1 MWTEKL
7 KRGDW
12 TLFLDRDGTI
22 NKRVVNG
29 YVLDWD
35 QFEFLENAIEG
46 ISELSKLFNRV
57 IIVTNQQ
64 CIGKGLLS
72 HNKLA
77 DIHRQMI
84 ERIQAGGGYIDQIYY
99 CPNLVEEDALCRKPS
114 PGMALQAQNDF
125 DGIDFKKSVMV
136 GDSISDMQF
145 AEILG
150 MKKVFVLN
158 KHDYYAEANLHIS
171 HLMEL
176 VTYLDV

>member
-1 MWTEKL
+1 MWIDKVR
-7 KRGDW
+7 KGDW

-22 NKRVVNG
+22 NKRIING

-35 QFEFLENAIEG
+35 QFEFLEFAIEG
-46 ISELSKLFNRV
+46 ISMLSSLFNRI

-72 HNKLA
+72 HDKIA

-84 ERIQAGGGYIDQIYY
+84 QRIHDGGGYIDQIYY
-99 CPNLVEEDALCRKPS
+99 CPNLAEEEALCRKPS

-136 GDSISDMQF
+136 GDATSDMQF
-145 AEILG
+145 ADILG
-150 MKKVFVLN
+150 MKKVFILN
-158 KHDYYAEANLHIS
+158 KHDYYARADLHVA

-176 VTYLDV
+176 VSYLDI